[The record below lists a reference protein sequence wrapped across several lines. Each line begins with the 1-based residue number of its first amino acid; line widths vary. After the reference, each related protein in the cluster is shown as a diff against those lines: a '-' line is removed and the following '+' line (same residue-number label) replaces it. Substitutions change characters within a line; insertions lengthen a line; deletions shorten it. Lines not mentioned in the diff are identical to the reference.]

1 VAFYTALEITFVFKS
16 HPDEPVI
23 IPSMSYF
30 ERVPPG
36 EEEAGKVR
44 TLTIYEDLGPVKKIL
59 GH

>member
-1 VAFYTALEITFVFKS
+1 
-16 HPDEPVI
+16 
-23 IPSMSYF
+23 MSYF
-30 ERVPPG
+30 ERVPLG

>member
-1 VAFYTALEITFVFKS
+1 
-16 HPDEPVI
+16 
-23 IPSMSYF
+23 MSYF